1 MPFLCPGIKMGPI
14 ARRIPVTRP
23 NLHPNLSRR
32 LLLRSCLCLLLSTSW
47 TRFTPGYAQSDL
59 PAGAEEEI
67 KASFIYTLAKFVKW
81 PARSFSTDSS
91 PLVFCT
97 LGDDPL
103 NPVLERVVDGK
114 TINGRTSAYRALAD
128 PHALEGC
135 HVLFVGFSQLGQLQ
149 EILSTLRGSSVMTV
163 GESDRFTSLGG
174 VVCLRIREAMVQS
187 EINVPEARRAGLQ
200 ISSDFLK
207 LSGVVKVR
215 TQ

>member
-1 MPFLCPGIKMGPI
+1 MGPTP
-14 ARRIPVTRP
+14 RRMPVIC
-23 NLHPNLSRR
+23 SY
-32 LLLRSCLCLLLSTSW
+32 LLFSTSLILS
-47 TRFTPGYAQSDL
+47 TPGYPQSDL

-67 KASFIYTLAKFVKW
+67 KASFIYTLARFVKW
-81 PARSFSTDSS
+81 PARSFSTDGS

-114 TINGRTSAYRALAD
+114 TINGRKSAYRGLVDAHD
-128 PHALEGC
+128 LETC
-135 HVLFVGFSQLGQLQ
+135 HVLFVGASQLDHLQ
-149 EILSTLRGSSVMTV
+149 EVLTVLRGSSVMTV
-163 GESDRFTSLGG
+163 GESDRFTRLGG

-215 TQ
+215 TK